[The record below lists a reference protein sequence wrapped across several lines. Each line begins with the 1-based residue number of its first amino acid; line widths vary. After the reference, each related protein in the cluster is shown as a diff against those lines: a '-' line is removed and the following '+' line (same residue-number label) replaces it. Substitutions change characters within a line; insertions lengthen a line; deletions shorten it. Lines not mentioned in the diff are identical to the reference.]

1 VTLRRRVLVYLT
13 LCAVAS
19 CVLTVAIAAALVR
32 HKLIEQRLATLE
44 SQADVAVLVS
54 GAPGYLRPGAHVYR
68 VSNGRAIRVLS
79 RTSTEVLDELPAHG
93 DSSGRLTVAG
103 RPFIYVSRRTA
114 TGLVVFI
121 RSNRL
126 SFAEWRPFLV
136 SLALA
141 GLGGMLLSVVLS
153 ALLARRLTA
162 PIRELSIATGRLAGG
177 DSGIA
182 VPVDDQAK
190 DELANLGRAFNAM
203 ATELERARTA
213 QRQFLE
219 SVSHELKTPLTS
231 VRGYAEALEDDA
243 VPVADAARAITTE
256 ADRLQ
261 RLVSDLLDL
270 ARLGRSDFAVE
281 SQPLDLAAIGAA
293 AVRRYVARAQDQR
306 IELSLVGEQGSNSAI
321 GDEGRVLQVI
331 SNLVENAL
339 RLTPE
344 GGRVVVT
351 ARSNE
356 IEVSDSGPG
365 LSTEDLPRA
374 FERFYLHTRYR
385 SQRAVGTGLGL
396 AIVEEL
402 VSAMS
407 GEVTVENRE
416 GGGARFTVKL
426 PTQSFD
432 HREGFL

>member
-1 VTLRRRVLVYLT
+1 VTLRRRVLGYLT
-13 LCAVAS
+13 LCALAS

-32 HKLIEQRLATLE
+32 HRLIDQRLATLT
-44 SQADVAVLVS
+44 SQADVAALVS

-68 VSNGRAIRVLS
+68 ISNGRAIRVLPQMAAD
-79 RTSTEVLDELPAHG
+79 VLKALPARG
-93 DSSGRLTVAG
+93 DSSGRLTVDG
-103 RPFIYVSRRTA
+103 RPFIFVSRRTESD
-114 TGLVVFI
+114 LVVFI

-136 SLALA
+136 SLAVA
-141 GLGGMLLSVVLS
+141 GLGGMLLA
-153 ALLARRLTA
+153 ALLAAGLARRLTA
-162 PIRELSIATGRLAGG
+162 PIRELSVATGSLAAG
-177 DSGIA
+177 DLGIA
-182 VPVDDQAK
+182 VAVDDQSK
-190 DELANLGRAFNAM
+190 DELANLGRSFNAM
-203 ATELERARTA
+203 AAELERARIS

-231 VRGYAEALEDDA
+231 VRGYAEALEDEA

-256 ADRLQ
+256 ADRLE

-281 SQPLDLAAIGAA
+281 RQPLDLAAIGAT
-293 AVRRYVARAQDQR
+293 AVRRYGARAQEQG
-306 IELSLVGEQGSNSAI
+306 IELSLVAEQNSNTAI

-344 GGRVVVT
+344 GGQVIVT
-351 ARSNE
+351 ARGNE

-365 LSTEDLPRA
+365 LREQDLPRA

-407 GEVTVENRE
+407 GEVRVENRD
-416 GGGARFTVKL
+416 GGGARFTVRL
-426 PTQSFD
+426 PA
-432 HREGFL
+432 